1 MLLDIRSASGGVVGF
16 GAGVSA
22 NSVSS
27 LMPLPFQQLIAIVAE
42 GTVLFLVLYVA
53 ACGILRLVPAGRQLA
68 QLIWSSQV
76 VEWFVTAA
84 IGLAAIALLV
94 GLVQLGWAAIQ
105 GKVSSFWVVLAFR
118 FFTRGL
124 STPDGFHL
132 FSFALRCGDAVPDRF
147 SYWVFGICDHVSRS
161 LCRFTSLLYRVA
173 ASQFNLEVRTC
184 PLESVNVEVQFA
196 PNPSDLFA
204 RLSGLELAHKI
215 QNRLSGRD
223 KLCDLN
229 RH

>member
-105 GKVSSFWVVLAFR
+105 GKVSSFWVVLAFVALGLLWR
-118 FFTRGL
+118 KMSTRPGTVGTGG
-124 STPDGFHL
+124 SG
-132 FSFALRCGDAVPDRF
+132 SAV
-147 SYWVFGICDHVSRS
+147 RS
-161 LCRFTSLLYRVA
+161 EGVTHR
-173 ASQFNLEVRTC
+173 
-184 PLESVNVEVQFA
+184 
-196 PNPSDLFA
+196 
-204 RLSGLELAHKI
+204 G
-215 QNRLSGRD
+215 
-223 KLCDLN
+223 
-229 RH
+229 